1 MALEIKIPA
10 VGESITEVTI
20 AKWLKQDGEAVKR
33 DEVIAELES
42 DKATFE
48 LPAEADGIL
57 KIRVA
62 EGETIGIGTVIA
74 DLDGAAGG
82 SAAPTPAAAPVASAS
97 ATAPAAPVA
106 DPLTQGEQNPAASDQ
121 AGYGG
126 KPEGGAAAT
135 AAPATA
141 PATGGGSVEMK
152 IPAVGES
159 ITEVTVAKWL
169 KEDGAQ
175 VSRDEVI
182 AELESDKATFEL
194 PAEAAGTLRHA
205 VKEGETIS
213 IGAVIARIEGGSG
226 TAAAAPAVA
235 PAPAVAAPVAA
246 LVSAPAAGSAATY
259 ATGVPSPAAGKILG
273 EKGIAATDVAGTGRD
288 GRITKEDAQNAQAKP
303 AAPAP
308 AAAPVP
314 TAVSAPA
321 AAPATGG
328 SREVRR
334 ERMSNL
340 RKTVAR
346 RLVTVKNE
354 TAMLTT
360 FNEVNMQPIM
370 DLRNKFKDKFK
381 EKNGVGLGFM
391 SFFTKAVCV
400 ALKEWPSVN
409 AQIDGTDIVFND
421 FCDISIA
428 VSAPKGLVVPVIRNA
443 EQLSFEGI
451 EKEVVRL
458 AGLARDNKLTIEQM
472 SGGTFTI
479 TNGGVFGSMLSTPII
494 NAPQSAILGM
504 HNIIQRP
511 IAENGQVVIRPMMY
525 LALSY
530 DHRIIDGRESVSF
543 LVRLK
548 ELLEDPTRMMF
559 GV

>member
-20 AKWLKQDGEAVKR
+20 AKWLKKDGEAVKR

-48 LPAEADGIL
+48 LPAEADGVL

-74 DLDGAAGG
+74 DLDGAASG
-82 SAAPTPAAAPVASAS
+82 SAAPAAEAPVSA
-97 ATAPAAPVA
+97 PAPVA
-106 DPLTQGEQNPAASDQ
+106 DPISKGEENPKASDL

-126 KPEGGAAAT
+126 TPEGSAAS
-135 AAPATA
+135 APAPTA
-141 PATGGGSVEMK
+141 SAGGTVEMK
-152 IPAVGES
+152 IPTVGES

-169 KEDGAQ
+169 KPDGAQ
-175 VSRDEVI
+175 VERDEVI

-205 VKEGETIS
+205 VKEGETIA
-213 IGAVIARIEGGSG
+213 IGTVIARIEGGSG
-226 TAAAAPAVA
+226 VTAAPAAAAPA
-235 PAPAVAAPVAA
+235 PASAAPVAA
-246 LVSAPAAGSAATY
+246 LASAPAGGAATY
-259 ATGVPSPAAGKILG
+259 ATGVPSPAAGKILD
-273 EKGIAATDVAGTGRD
+273 EKGIAAASVSGTGRD
-288 GRITKEDAQNAQAKP
+288 GRITKEDAQNAQVKPAAATPAVTPAAAAAAPVTPATPLAAAP

-308 AAAPVP
+308 AA
-314 TAVSAPA
+314 S
-321 AAPATGG
+321 GN
-328 SREVRR
+328 RNQRR

-346 RLVTVKNE
+346 RLVSVKNE

-370 DLRNKFKDKFK
+370 DLRTKFKDQFK
-381 EKNGVGLGFM
+381 AKNGVGLGFM

-443 EQLSFEGI
+443 EELSFDGI

-458 AGLARDNKLTIEQM
+458 ATLARDNKLTIEQM
-472 SGGTFTI
+472 TGGTFTI
-479 TNGGVFGSMLSTPII
+479 TNGGVFGSMMSTPII

-504 HNIIQRP
+504 HNIVQRP

-543 LVRLK
+543 LVRVK
-548 ELLEDPTRMMF
+548 ELLEDPTRLLL

>member
-1 MALEIKIPA
+1 MPTEIKIPA

-20 AKWLKQDGEAVKR
+20 AKWLKKDGEAVKR

-48 LPAEADGIL
+48 LPAEADGVL
-57 KIRVA
+57 KIRVP

-74 DLDGAAGG
+74 ELDGAG
-82 SAAPTPAAAPVASAS
+82 APVAAE
-97 ATAPAAPVA
+97 APKAETPKA
-106 DPLTQGEQNPAASDQ
+106 DPIAKGEENPAASTQ

-126 KPEGGAAAT
+126 TPPKAEG
-135 AAPATA
+135 AAPASS
-141 PATGGGSVEMK
+141 GGGSIEMK
-152 IPAVGES
+152 IPTVGES

-194 PAEAAGTLRHA
+194 PAEGSGTLRHA
-205 VKEGETIS
+205 VKEGETIA
-213 IGAVIARIEGGSG
+213 IGTVIARIEGGNG
-226 TAAAAPAVA
+226 GATPAAPT
-235 PAPAVAAPVAA
+235 VAAT
-246 LVSAPAAGSAATY
+246 PAAQPAATPALAQNTGASTY
-259 ATGVPSPAAGKILG
+259 ATGVPSPAAGKILD
-273 EKGIAATDVAGTGRD
+273 EKGIKPGDVSGTGRD

-303 AAPAP
+303 TVQEKATNLVAQYNAEERKEKI
-308 AAAPVP
+308 ANVLAAPV
-314 TAVSAPA
+314 
-321 AAPATGG
+321 ATGD
-328 SREVRR
+328 RTQRR

-360 FNEVNMQPIM
+360 FNEVNMQPVM
-370 DLRNKFKDKFK
+370 DLRAKFKDKFK
-381 EKNGVGLGFM
+381 EKNGVNLGFM

-400 ALKEWPSVN
+400 ALQEWPAVN
-409 AQIDGTDIVFND
+409 AQIDNGEIVYSD

-443 EQLSFEGI
+443 EKLSFDGI

-458 AGLARDNKLTIEQM
+458 ATLARDNKLTIEQM
-472 SGGTFTI
+472 TGGTFTI
-479 TNGGVFGSMLSTPII
+479 TNGGIFGSMMSTPII

-504 HNIIQRP
+504 HNIVQRP
-511 IAENGQVVIRPMMY
+511 VAENGQVVIRPMMY

-543 LVRLK
+543 LVRVK
-548 ELLEDPTRMMF
+548 ELLEDPTRLLL

>member
-1 MALEIKIPA
+1 MPTEIKIPA

-20 AKWLKQDGEAVKR
+20 AKWLKPDGAAVKR

-62 EGETIGIGTVIA
+62 EGETITIGTVIA
-74 DLDGAAGG
+74 ELTGAAAGNG
-82 SAAPTPAAAPVASAS
+82 PAAPAPTP
-97 ATAPAAPVA
+97 PAAA
-106 DPLTQGEQNPAASDQ
+106 DPLSKGEENAQASDQ

-126 KPEGGAAAT
+126 TPADRPDSSPATPGAAD
-135 AAPATA
+135 AAPVASGV
-141 PATGGGSVEMK
+141 GGGSVEMK

-169 KEDGAQ
+169 KPDGAQ

-205 VKEGETIS
+205 VPEGETIA
-213 IGAVIARIEGGSG
+213 IGALIARIEGGSG
-226 TAAAAPAVA
+226 APAAKAPATNAPAAPTPTAAAQP
-235 PAPAVAAPVAA
+235 
-246 LVSAPAAGSAATY
+246 AGSGASTY

-273 EKGIAATDVAGTGRD
+273 EKGINVADVAGTGRD
-288 GRITKEDAQNAQAKP
+288 GRITKEDAQNAQARP

-308 AAAPVP
+308 AP
-314 TAVSAPA
+314 TPPA
-321 AAPATGG
+321 AASQPETRNPQPAT
-328 SREVRR
+328 RVQRR

-370 DLRNKFKDKFK
+370 DLRTKFKDKFK

-400 ALKEWPSVN
+400 ALQEWPAVN
-409 AQIDGTDIVFND
+409 ASIDGGDLVYSD

-443 EQLSFEGI
+443 ETLSFEGI

-458 AGLARDNKLTIEQM
+458 ATLARENKLTIEQM
-472 SGGTFTI
+472 TGGTFTI

-511 IAENGQVVIRPMMY
+511 VAENGQVVIRPMMY

-530 DHRIIDGRESVSF
+530 DHRVVDGRESVSF
-543 LVRLK
+543 LVRVK
-548 ELLEDPTRMMF
+548 ELLEDPTRLLL

>member
-1 MALEIKIPA
+1 MPTEIKIPA

-20 AKWLKQDGEAVKR
+20 AKWLKKDGEAVKR

-48 LPAEADGIL
+48 LPAEADGVL

-62 EGETIGIGTVIA
+62 EGETINIGTVIA
-74 DLDGAAGG
+74 ELDGAAGG
-82 SAAPTPAAAPVASAS
+82 SAVPASAPAAA
-97 ATAPAAPVA
+97 APAATS
-106 DPLTQGEQNPAASDQ
+106 DPLNKGEENAKASDQ

-126 KPEGGAAAT
+126 TPADRPDADPSTPGAAS
-135 AAPATA
+135 AAPYA
-141 PATGGGSVEMK
+141 PAAGGSSSIEMK

-169 KEDGAQ
+169 KPDGAQ
-175 VSRDEVI
+175 VARDEVI

-194 PAEAAGTLRHA
+194 PAEAEGILRHA
-205 VKEGETIS
+205 VQEGETIS

-226 TAAAAPAVA
+226 AAAAAPAA
-235 PAPAVAAPVAA
+235 
-246 LVSAPAAGSAATY
+246 SAPAAAAATPALAQPNSASASTY

-273 EKGIAATDVAGTGRD
+273 EKGINAADVAGTGRD
-288 GRITKEDAQNAQAKP
+288 GRITKDDAQNAQAKP

-308 AAAPVP
+308 AVAPAAP
-314 TAVSAPA
+314 ASQPA
-321 AAPATGG
+321 AAPAATGDR
-328 SREVRR
+328 SQRR

-346 RLVTVKNE
+346 RLVSVKNE

-370 DLRNKFKDKFK
+370 DLRTKFKDKFK

-391 SFFTKAVCV
+391 SFFTKAVCMG
-400 ALKEWPSVN
+400 LQEWPAVN
-409 AQIDGTDIVFND
+409 AYIDGGDIVYSN

-443 EQLSFEGI
+443 EKLSFEGI

-458 AGLARDNKLTIEQM
+458 ASLARDNKLTIEQM
-472 SGGTFTI
+472 TGGTFTI
-479 TNGGVFGSMLSTPII
+479 TNGGIFGSMLSTPII

-511 IAENGQVVIRPMMY
+511 VAENGQVVIRPMMY

-530 DHRIIDGRESVSF
+530 DHRVIDGRESVSF
-543 LVRLK
+543 LVRVK
-548 ELLEDPTRMMF
+548 ELLEDPARLLL